1 MAEYTCC
8 SSVAFKRPNEN
19 TFTLTCTC
27 TCTRTCPLHIQL
39 HPLPANRPAAAVA
52 DAPSTPGTPIKPGGG
67 GGGGAGTGAAGGPAG
82 APGTTSGSGLGGN
95 VMIMAVRANDLEN
108 KDTLSMWCLQTW
120 VLAWRDGSRMV
131 GVRPTLSAARTHPH
145 THTHPLPS
153 RDRPAP
159 LGLLKA
165 LHGSFCVPVQACRT
179 HTAS

>member
-8 SSVAFKRPNEN
+8 SSVAFERPNEN
-19 TFTLTCTC
+19 TFMFTC

-39 HPLPANRPAAAVA
+39 HPHSTNRPAAAVA

-82 APGTTSGSGLGGN
+82 ALGTTSGTGLGGN

-120 VLAWRDGSRMV
+120 VLAWRDGQGWREFASHFLPPEHT
-131 GVRPTLSAARTHPH
+131 PTH

-159 LGLLKA
+159 LGFLNA
-165 LHGSFCVPVQACRT
+165 LHGSSRVSVQACRT
-179 HTAS
+179 RTAS